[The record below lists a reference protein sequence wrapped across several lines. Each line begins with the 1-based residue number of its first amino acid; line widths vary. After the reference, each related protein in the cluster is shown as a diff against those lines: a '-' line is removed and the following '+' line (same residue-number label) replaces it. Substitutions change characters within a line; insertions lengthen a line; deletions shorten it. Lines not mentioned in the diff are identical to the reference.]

1 MLSIARM
8 SRMSGG
14 AMLLIV
20 SLAHAQNGPAPAPAP
35 ASPPQSFI
43 SGVGNFSHIVADLD
57 KSLAFYRDVIGLQ
70 PNAPPRPF
78 DGNPAIMKLGNT
90 LNAQSRFVALSVPG
104 SAIGVELI
112 DYKDIERTAAHPRFQ
127 DPGAANL
134 ILRVRDLDV
143 IVERLKKFGSKILTA
158 GGVPVTIGNGGRVL
172 FIQDPDGFVIELG
185 QAAAPRAGAV
195 QPPAPAGAP
204 AQPQGNIV
212 GGGFE
217 VAIEDTGKTV
227 DFYQK
232 VLGFRLMAG
241 TTFNNDKV
249 MNDTAGV
256 PGGAFKQS
264 RGLIPGTMTNIV
276 FIEFA
281 NVDRNPLKT
290 RVQDPGTA
298 ILQLMVRDM
307 DGLMKTLKANNA
319 NIITTGGE
327 PVSLGPSKLVIVRDP
342 NNLFLEFI
350 QR

>member
-1 MLSIARM
+1 MRRNRRTKMLRIMTM
-8 SRMSGG
+8 SVTT
-14 AMLLIV
+14 ALL
-20 SLAHAQNGPAPAPAP
+20 SATLAFGQTAPAP
-35 ASPPQSFI
+35 QTFI
-43 SGVGNFSHIVADLD
+43 TGVGNYSHIVTDLD

-78 DGNPAIMKLGNT
+78 DGNAAIMKLGNT
-90 LNAQSRFVALSVPG
+90 PNAQSRFVALSVPG
-104 SAIGVELI
+104 SAVGVELI
-112 DYKDIERTAAHPRFQ
+112 DYKDIQRTAAHPRFQ

-134 ILRVRDLDV
+134 ILRVRDLDAV
-143 IVERLKKFGSKILTA
+143 VARVKKAGTKILTTA
-158 GGVPVTIGNGGRVL
+158 GIPATIGNGGKIL
-172 FIQDPDGFVIELG
+172 FIQDPDGFVIELA
-185 QAAAPRAGAV
+185 QASNAAATA
-195 QPPAPAGAP
+195 APT
-204 AQPQGNIV
+204 QGNIV

-217 VAIEDTGKTV
+217 LTIEDTAKTV
-227 DFYQK
+227 EFYQK
-232 VLGFRLMAG
+232 VLGFQLTAG

-256 PGGAFKQS
+256 PGGAFRQS
-264 RGLIPGTMTNIV
+264 RGPIPGTNGQIV

-281 NVDRNPLKT
+281 NVDRKPLKT

-298 ILQLMVRDM
+298 ILQLFVRDM
-307 DGLMKTLKANNA
+307 DGLTKTLKARGA

>member
-1 MLSIARM
+1 MLSTIRLSGIAVLM
-8 SRMSGG
+8 T
-14 AMLLIV
+14 AT
-20 SLAHAQNGPAPAPAP
+20 LAFGQTAPAPAP
-35 ASPPQSFI
+35 QSFI
-43 SGVGNFSHIVADLD
+43 TGVGNFSHIVADLD

-78 DGNPAIMKLGNT
+78 DGNPAIMRLGNT

-112 DYKDIERTAAHPRFQ
+112 EYKDIERSPVRPRFQ

-134 ILRVRDLDV
+134 ILRVRDLDAV
-143 IVERLKKFGSKILTA
+143 IARVKQSGAKILTV
-158 GGVPVTIGNGGRVL
+158 GGVPATIGNGGRIM
-172 FIQDPDGFVIELG
+172 FIQDLDGFVIELS
-185 QAAAPRAGAV
+185 QAGAPRGGA
-195 QPPAPAGAP
+195 QAPGQP
-204 AQPQGNIV
+204 AQPQGNVV

-217 VAIEDTGKTV
+217 LAIEDTMKTV

-232 VLGFRLMAG
+232 VLGFQLTAG

-264 RGLIPGTMTNIV
+264 RGPIPGTTNATIT

-281 NVDRNPLKT
+281 NVDRKALKT

-298 ILQLMVRDM
+298 ILQLNVRDM
-307 DGLMKTLKANNA
+307 DGLMKVLKANGA
-319 NIITTGGE
+319 NIITSGGE
-327 PVSLGPSKLVIVRDP
+327 PVSLGAGKLVIVRDP

>member
-1 MLSIARM
+1 MLSIIRT
-8 SRMSGG
+8 SGA
-14 AMLLIV
+14 AMLFV
-20 SLAHAQNGPAPAPAP
+20 ATLAHAQNAPTQAPT
-35 ASPPQSFI
+35 QSFI
-43 SGVGNFSHIVADLD
+43 TGVGNFSHIVADLD
-57 KSLAFYRDVIGLQ
+57 KSLAFYRDTIGLQ

-78 DGNPAIMKLGNT
+78 DGNLAIMKLGNT
-90 LNAQSRFVALSVPG
+90 PNAQSRFVALSVPG

-112 DYKDIERTAAHPRFQ
+112 DYKDIERTPARPRFQ

-143 IVERLKKFGSKILTA
+143 ILERLKKSGAKILTA
-158 GGVPVTIGNGGRVL
+158 GGLPTTMGNGGRVL
-172 FIQDPDGFVIELG
+172 FIQDPDGFVIELS
-185 QAAAPRAGAV
+185 QAGAPRAGAV
-195 QPPAPAGAP
+195 QPPAAAAPP

-217 VAIEDTGKTV
+217 LSIEDTGRTV
-227 DFYQK
+227 DFYQR
-232 VLGFRLMAG
+232 VLGLRLMPG
-241 TTFNNDKV
+241 TMFNNDKV

-264 RGLIPGTMTNIV
+264 RGPIPGTMTNIV

-307 DGLMKTLKANNA
+307 DGLMKALKTNNA

>member
-1 MLSIARM
+1 MLSMI
-8 SRMSGG
+8 RMSG
-14 AMLLIV
+14 AATLLV
-20 SLAHAQNGPAPAPAP
+20 TTLAHAQNAPAPAPAP
-35 ASPPQSFI
+35 PSFVT
-43 SGVGNFSHIVADLD
+43 GVGNFSHIVADLD
-57 KSLAFYRDVIGLQ
+57 KSLSFYRDVIGLQ

-78 DGNPAIMKLGNT
+78 DGNPAIMRLGNT
-90 LNAQSRFVALSVPG
+90 PNAQSRFVALSVPG

-112 DYKDIERTAAHPRFQ
+112 DYKDIERTPARPRFQ

-134 ILRVRDLDV
+134 ILRVRDLDA
-143 IVERLKKFGSKILTA
+143 ILERLKKAGTKILTA
-158 GGVPVTIGNGGRVL
+158 GGAPTTIGNGGRVM
-172 FIQDPDGFVIELG
+172 FIQDPDGFVIELS
-185 QAAAPRAGAV
+185 QAGAPRAGAP
-195 QPPAPAGAP
+195 QAPAAAGAP

-217 VAIEDTGKTV
+217 LAIEDTAKTV
-227 DFYQK
+227 DFYQR
-232 VLGFRLMAG
+232 VLGFRLTAG

-264 RGLIPGTMTNIV
+264 RGPIPGTMANIV

-290 RVQDPGTA
+290 RIQDPGTA

-327 PVSLGPSKLVIVRDP
+327 PVSLGPGKLVIVRDP

>member
-1 MLSIARM
+1 MVSIIRM
-8 SRMSGG
+8 GG
-14 AMLLIV
+14 AAILLV
-20 SLAHAQNGPAPAPAP
+20 ATLAHAQNAQAPAPATP
-35 ASPPQSFI
+35 SFVT
-43 SGVGNFSHIVADLD
+43 GVGNFSHIVADLD

-112 DYKDIERTAAHPRFQ
+112 DYKDIERAPARPRFQ

-143 IVERLKKFGSKILTA
+143 VLERLKKAGTKILTA
-158 GGVPVTIGNGGRVL
+158 GGVPTTIGNGGRVL
-172 FIQDPDGFVIELG
+172 FLQDPDGFVIELS
-185 QAAAPRAGAV
+185 QAGAPRAGAV
-195 QPPAPAGAP
+195 QPPAAAAP
-204 AQPQGNIV
+204 AQPQGNIL

-217 VAIEDTGKTV
+217 LAIEDTGKTV

-232 VLGFRLMAG
+232 VLGFQLTAG
-241 TTFNNDKV
+241 TMFNNDKV

-264 RGLIPGTMTNIV
+264 RGPIPGTNSNIV

-281 NVDRNPLKT
+281 NVDRKPLKT
-290 RVQDPGTA
+290 RIQDPGTA

-307 DGLMKTLKANNA
+307 DGLMKVLKANNA

-327 PVSLGPSKLVIVRDP
+327 PVSLGPGKLVIVRDP

>member
-1 MLSIARM
+1 MLRIMTM
-8 SRMSGG
+8 SVTT
-14 AMLLIV
+14 ALL
-20 SLAHAQNGPAPAPAP
+20 SATLAFGQTAPAP
-35 ASPPQSFI
+35 QTFI
-43 SGVGNFSHIVADLD
+43 TGVGNYSHIVTDLD

-90 LNAQSRFVALSVPG
+90 PNAQSRFVALRVPG

-112 DYKDIERTAAHPRFQ
+112 DYKDIERTPARPRFQ

-134 ILRVRDLDV
+134 IVRVRDIDSV
-143 IVERLKKFGSKILTA
+143 VERVRKSDGKILSVA
-158 GGVPVTIGNGGRVL
+158 GGPTTIGNGGKVMFL
-172 FIQDPDGFVIELG
+172 QDPDGFVIELV
-185 QAAAPRAGAV
+185 QAAT
-195 QPPAPAGAP
+195 PPAAN
-204 AQPQGNIV
+204 QPEGNII

-217 VAIEDTGKTV
+217 LTIEDTPKTV

-232 VLGFRLMAG
+232 VLGFQLTAG
-241 TTFNNDKV
+241 TNFNNDKV

-256 PGGAFKQS
+256 PGGAFRQS
-264 RGLIPGTMTNIV
+264 RGPIPGTNAQIV

-281 NVDRNPLKT
+281 NVDRKPLKT

-298 ILQLMVRDM
+298 ILQLFVRDM
-307 DGLMKTLKANNA
+307 DGLTKTLKAGGA

-327 PVSLGPSKLVIVRDP
+327 PVSLGQSRLLIVRDP

>member
-1 MLSIARM
+1 MLSTIRTGVIA
-8 SRMSGG
+8 
-14 AMLLIV
+14 ALLTATLV
-20 SLAHAQNGPAPAPAP
+20 PGQNPPAPAP
-35 ASPPQSFI
+35 QSFI
-43 SGVGNFSHIVADLD
+43 TGVGNFSHIVADLD
-57 KSLAFYRDVIGLQ
+57 KALAFYRDVIGLQ
-70 PNAPPRPF
+70 PNAPPGSF
-78 DGNPAIMKLGNT
+78 SGNPAIMRLGNT

-104 SAIGVELI
+104 SAVGVELI
-112 DYKDIERTAAHPRFQ
+112 EYKDIDRNAVRPRFQ

-134 ILRVRDLDV
+134 ILRVRDLDAV
-143 IVERLKKFGSKILTA
+143 VARVKQSGAKILSA
-158 GGVPVTIGNGGRVL
+158 GGTPATIGNGGKVIFL
-172 FIQDPDGFVIELG
+172 QDLDGFVIELS
-185 QAAAPRAGAV
+185 QAGA
-195 QPPAPAGAP
+195 ARGGAP
-204 AQPQGNIV
+204 TAQTAQPQGNIV

-217 VAIEDTGKTV
+217 LAIEDTAKTV

-232 VLGFRLMAG
+232 VLGFQLTAG

-264 RGLIPGTMTNIV
+264 RGPIPGTNSTMV

-281 NVDRNPLKT
+281 NVDRKPLKT

-307 DGLMKTLKANNA
+307 EGLMKVLKANRA

-327 PVSLGPSKLVIVRDP
+327 PVSLGPAKLVIVRDP
-342 NNLFLEFI
+342 NNLYLEFI

>member
-1 MLSIARM
+1 MLSNM
-8 SRMSGG
+8 TMSGA
-14 AMLLIV
+14 AMLLV
-20 SLAHAQNGPAPAPAP
+20 ATLVRAQNAPAPAT
-35 ASPPQSFI
+35 APPSFI
-43 SGVGNFSHIVADLD
+43 TGVGNFSHIVADLD

-78 DGNPAIMKLGNT
+78 DGNPAIMRLGNT
-90 LNAQSRFVALSVPG
+90 PNAQSRFVALSVPG

-112 DYKDIERTAAHPRFQ
+112 DYKDIERTPARPRFQ

-134 ILRVRDLDV
+134 ILRVRDLDG
-143 IVERLKKFGSKILTA
+143 ILDRLKKAGTKILTA
-158 GGVPVTIGNGGRVL
+158 GGVPTTIGNGGRVL
-172 FIQDPDGFVIELG
+172 FIQDPDGFVIELS
-185 QAAAPRAGAV
+185 QAGAPRAGAV
-195 QPPAPAGAP
+195 QPPAGGAP
-204 AQPQGNIV
+204 VQPQGSIV

-217 VAIEDTGKTV
+217 LAIEDTAKTV

-232 VLGFRLMAG
+232 VLGFRLTAG
-241 TTFNNDKV
+241 TMFNNDKV

-264 RGLIPGTMTNIV
+264 RGPIPGTMANMV

-281 NVDRNPLKT
+281 NVDRKPLKT
-290 RVQDPGTA
+290 RIQDPGTA

-307 DGLMKTLKANNA
+307 DGLMKVLRANNA